1 MHLFFFLFSL
11 QFHESPTMTV
21 LKMFQTEV
29 ERTLC
34 ESIALWSE
42 PYHPRSK
49 LSNWG
54 GAHAAQGLKIQT
66 RRHGFSEIW
75 NTKNKKQPVL
85 QTNIYTLKI
94 FWCIFT
100 GLAYTFLIWYI

>member
-21 LKMFQTEV
+21 LKMFQTEFQ
-29 ERTLC
+29 RTLC

-49 LSNWG
+49 LLNWG

-66 RRHGFSEIW
+66 RRHGFSKIW
-75 NTKNKKQPVL
+75 NTKNKKLSEVFVNPYSVL
-85 QTNIYTLKI
+85 
-94 FWCIFT
+94 
-100 GLAYTFLIWYI
+100 